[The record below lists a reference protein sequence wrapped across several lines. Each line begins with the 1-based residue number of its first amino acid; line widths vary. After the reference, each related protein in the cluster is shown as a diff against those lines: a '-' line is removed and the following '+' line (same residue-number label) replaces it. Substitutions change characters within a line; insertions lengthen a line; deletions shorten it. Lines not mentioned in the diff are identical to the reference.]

1 MKIGD
6 YEQMMSYLTRKSLKE
21 GTPDT
26 SKPKSKP
33 LTEDFFKEKADLYI
47 KGLIGGFPQDEILLR
62 LQGILDKAVEQ
73 GIVKPEEGI
82 DYFRNR
88 KQELLDFAK
97 ENPGETLPRINKA
110 IGGGVIE
117 GEDLENNR
125 EGYKN
130 PGINTRKDLAK
141 VENYLDED

>member
-6 YEQMMSYLTRKSLKE
+6 YEQMMSYLTRKSFKE

-26 SKPKSKP
+26 SKPKPKP

-47 KGLIGGFPQDEILLR
+47 KGLIGGFPQDEMLLK
-62 LQGILDKAVEQ
+62 LQAILDKAVEQ
-73 GIVKPEEGI
+73 GLVKPEEGV

-97 ENPGETLPRINKA
+97 ENPGETLPS
-110 IGGGVIE
+110 
-117 GEDLENNR
+117 LNR
-125 EGYKN
+125 EGFKEGTNYNRN
-130 PGINTRKDLAK
+130 PKGLNQYGPMRSLEEVQQSINT
-141 VENYLDED
+141 